1 MIKSMTSD
9 FINSVKRG
17 KFMRKVYLVAA
28 ATALLAACAT
38 YEGRPEAYC
47 GTFEG
52 MTSTAS
58 GEKVLTTIQLNQ
70 NKKFNSITQYGGQ
83 PDSIFTEQGN
93 YVVNGNTVKIVPLN
107 GEPAYFLVEKNQ
119 LRRLDSQRHLTTGSW
134 AKNYVLKRTSC
145 CK

>member
-1 MIKSMTSD
+1 MKKM
-9 FINSVKRG
+9 
-17 KFMRKVYLVAA
+17 YLIAA

-38 YEGRPEAYC
+38 HQERPGAYC

-52 MTSTAS
+52 VTTTAS

-70 NKKFNSITQYGGQ
+70 NNQFNSITQYGGQ
-83 PDSIFTEQGN
+83 PDSIFTEQGS
-93 YVVNGNTVKIVPLN
+93 YVVNGNTVKIIPLN
-107 GEPAYFLVEKNQ
+107 GEPAYFLTEKDQ

-134 AKNYVLKRTSC
+134 AKNYVLKRTAC